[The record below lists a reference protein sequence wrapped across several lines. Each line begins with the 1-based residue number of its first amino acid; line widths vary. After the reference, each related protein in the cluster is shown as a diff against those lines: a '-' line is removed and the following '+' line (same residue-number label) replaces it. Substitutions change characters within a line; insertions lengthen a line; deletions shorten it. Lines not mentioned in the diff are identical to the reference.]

1 MYLFLFSSELK
12 IDEIGKEVLPVIVSI
27 RAVKNDKIEVKLQ
40 KITQMTYIPSIRLTV
55 KKNWERDRVS

>member
-55 KKNWERDRVS
+55 KKN